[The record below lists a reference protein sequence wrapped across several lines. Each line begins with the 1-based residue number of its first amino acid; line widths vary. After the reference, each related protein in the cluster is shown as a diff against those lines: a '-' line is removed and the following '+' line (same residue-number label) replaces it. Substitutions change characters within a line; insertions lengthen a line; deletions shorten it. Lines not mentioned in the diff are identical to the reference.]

1 MHLGVDLGTTRT
13 IVAATDR
20 GNYPVVSFL
29 DSDGDAH
36 DHFPSVVADD
46 AGELVYGFDAV
57 AAGHAGAATLRSFK
71 RTLAAADVTGATPVA
86 IGSRTEPILD
96 VLTGFLTALR
106 TALYERSNLPRAAR
120 NARAREASRTVVGV
134 PAHAHGAQ
142 RYLTLEAFRRA
153 GFTVTGMINEP
164 SAAGFE
170 YTHRRGTTVSSRR
183 TRVVVYDLG
192 GGTFD
197 ASLVDVRDTDHDVL
211 ATAGLNRLGGDDF
224 DEALVRC
231 ALAAAGASGTR
242 DPALLESLRE
252 QARDAKERLTPQSR
266 RIALEVGDTEVTVG
280 VDDYYEAAAPL
291 LQQTIDTM
299 RPLLAALPA
308 DDEPDPAGTAA
319 EAADPESAEDLTEI
333 AGIYLVGGG
342 SGLPLVSR
350 LLREQYGRRVHRSPL
365 PAASTAIGLAIA
377 ADPDAEFTLSDRLSR
392 GFGVFRERDGGARLS
407 FDAILRPDAALPT
420 DADEDVVIVRRY
432 RAAHNVGRFR
442 FVECTA
448 IDATGEP
455 RGNIVPFAQVT
466 FPFDPALQGPDRTS
480 AVSAAEVHRR
490 DDGPLVEE
498 RYVIDRHGMIEV
510 RITDLD
516 SGYGQTHTI
525 GAAGRS

>member
-29 DSDGDAH
+29 DGDGDAH

-46 AGELVYGFDAV
+46 AGDLVYGFDAV
-57 AAGHAGAATLRSFK
+57 AAGHTGAAMLRSFK
-71 RTLAAADVTGATPVA
+71 RILAAPDVTGATPVA

-106 TALYERSNLPRAAR
+106 GALYERSNLPRSAR
-120 NARAREASRTVVGV
+120 NARAREGSRTVVGV

-153 GFTVTGMINEP
+153 GFTVTAMVNEP

-224 DEALVRC
+224 DEVLVDC
-231 ALAAAGASGTR
+231 ALAAAGASDTQ
-242 DPALLESLRE
+242 DPALLENLRD
-252 QARDAKERLTPQSR
+252 QAREAKERLTPQSR
-266 RIALEVGDTEVTVG
+266 RIALDVGDTEVTVG
-280 VDDYYEAAAPL
+280 VDAYYEAVTPL
-291 LQQTIDTM
+291 LQRTIDAM
-299 RPLLAALPA
+299 RPLLATLP
-308 DDEPDPAGTAA
+308 DESGEPA
-319 EAADPESAEDLTEI
+319 ESDQESAEDLTEI

-342 SGLPLVSR
+342 SGLPLVPR

-377 ADPDAEFTLSDRLSR
+377 ADPDADFTLTDRLSR
-392 GFGVFRERDGGARLS
+392 GFGVFRERDGGAGLS
-407 FDAILRPDAALPT
+407 FDAILRPDATLPA
-420 DADEDVVIVRRY
+420 DADEDTVIVRRY

-442 FVECTA
+442 YVECTA
-448 IDATGEP
+448 IDDSGEP

-466 FPFDPALQGPDRTS
+466 FPFDPALQSPDRGAAAT
-480 AVSAAEVHRR
+480 AAEVHRR

-498 RYVIDRHGMIEV
+498 RYLIDRNGMIEV

-516 SGYGQTHTI
+516 SGYSQTHAI
-525 GAAGRS
+525 GARD